1 MKEYRLVINLNDS
14 SITTKQV
21 GEEGLFKIRKV
32 DGFRAYPCESKSDV
46 QEYFDKIKTDCF
58 NVTNF
63 TKDTFNVILLS
74 ECSNQEIVDAVKAE
88 IQDTTFTVLDSTFSK
103 AFNSDDNNAEDLDE
117 LNKRLESLTSKN
129 DELSSQINDL
139 NEDKELLKQDLEKET
154 ELLKQSQEKISALH
168 DEKSIFQKFLY
179 AGSLVQFGKD
189 PENNPLHWL
198 VYNIEDNN
206 ISLFLLTGFN
216 LGRIENL
223 KKNRIDDAVIA
234 YLNGIFLTNFTEE
247 ECKLMQVCQED
258 SESRVVI
265 PDENELMEQLLPKI
279 ISLKYNS
286 LEKLKL
292 DSYSNKLDQI
302 IRITSSYEPLS
313 ILVKDEKFYDCG
325 SNDYDFLISRISGFT
340 KPKEPMFDKIVFKYA
355 SQSRDVEIHPIIKLS
370 IRSNSIAQK

>member
-1 MKEYRLVINLNDS
+1 MKEYRLVINLNDT

-21 GEEGLFKIRKV
+21 GEDSLFKIRKV

-46 QEYFDKIKTDCF
+46 QEYFDKLKTDCF

-63 TKDTFNVILLS
+63 TKETFNVILLS

-103 AFNSDDNNAEDLDE
+103 AFNSKDNNAEDLDE
-117 LNKRLESLTSKN
+117 LNKRQESLTSKN
-129 DELSSQINDL
+129 DELSSQIKDL
-139 NEDKELLKQDLEKET
+139 NEEKELLKQDLEKET

-198 VYNIEDNN
+198 VYNIDDNN
-206 ISLFLLTGFN
+206 ISLFLLEGFN

-234 YLNGIFLTNFTEE
+234 YLNGIFLTNFSEE

-265 PDENELMEQLLPKI
+265 PNENEFKKQLLPKI
-279 ISLKYNS
+279 TSLIDNS
-286 LEKLKL
+286 LHKKNPIYA
-292 DSYSNKLDQI
+292 DM
-302 IRITSSYEPLS
+302 YEERCYETLR
-313 ILVKDEKFYDCG
+313 ILVKDEKFYESDDGHYCISWFG
-325 SNDYDFLISRISGFT
+325 DSKGPKFRDIDLEYDF
-340 KPKEPMFDKIVFKYA
+340 Y
-355 SQSRDVEIHPIIKLS
+355 SRDVEIHPIIKLS